1 MKENTRGRAYRRHHY
16 NRLKAKRIRDCYWGR
31 GYKGSDRLWSKE
43 SLGIA
48 VNTPTPHSCLLCGNM
63 RDLEGPTLQE
73 RRHFLDKNDVLI
85 E

>member
-1 MKENTRGRAYRRHHY
+1 MIRFDHKERN
-16 NRLKAKRIRDCYWGR
+16 GR

-85 E
+85 EQSSAGYYGSIIRQVT